1 MKNKKKLLIII
12 GLIFIL
18 TIVTIILIPKEKN
31 LIKLSYKEIIEKV
44 DNKDDFVL
52 CISRTNCVHC
62 QEYKPKLKKVAN
74 DYNIIIYY
82 ANTDDFTKEE
92 YEKFKENF
100 SFDGGTPTTI
110 IFKNGEEKTTASR
123 INGNVKIEKI
133 ISKLKNNGFIPE

>member
-1 MKNKKKLLIII
+1 MKNKRNILIIV
-12 GLIFIL
+12 GLIFII

-44 DNKDDFVL
+44 DNKDDFIL

-62 QEYKPKLKKVAN
+62 QEYKPKLKKLAK

-82 ANTDDFTKEE
+82 TNTDDFTKEE
-92 YEKFKENF
+92 YETFKKDF

-110 IFKNGEEKTTASR
+110 FFKNGEEKTTATR
-123 INGNVKIEKI
+123 INGNVKTDKI